1 MARKRIPKL
10 PSNPFNKG
18 GGGHASSSQGPS
30 RKVSRQPAEPVGPT
44 PLPGGTQSF
53 QRPPPIPEPRAPGPT
68 QAPIPVQKI
77 QPKEKPEPT
86 PEPTPGPVQPDP
98 KTTLKEIEVELVVDI
113 VEEATKESEP
123 TEEFVESVPDIP
135 EPKTGEESESEEA
148 PVKQINRAPPSA
160 AGSKRSLGL
169 TSKRTESSG
178 ENTNDVSDDERVS
191 KLLERSRKSSKGHGP
206 ETAESV
212 SATIQT
218 PGVGTDS
225 AAVRRTAAPQNAFKK
240 PPIRRP
246 PPKQR
251 RRRPQPQP
259 AVRQKRLDRGR
270 HVEYKYEVRGLM
282 EKINVPEEHRS
293 SLLGSIWAKG
303 ERQDVEAAKDF
314 LREQHELGK
323 IDESMF
329 KSLLKVIKR
338 YTVRR

>member
-30 RKVSRQPAEPVGPT
+30 RKASRQPAEPVGPT

-53 QRPPPIPEPRAPGPT
+53 QRPPPIPEPGAPRQT
-68 QAPIPVQKI
+68 QAPIPVQPI
-77 QPKEKPEPT
+77 QPEEKPEPT
-86 PEPTPGPVQPDP
+86 RTPTPEPVQPDS
-98 KTTLKEIEVELVVDI
+98 KTTLTGIEVELIGDI
-113 VEEATKESEP
+113 VEETTKESES
-123 TEEFVESVPDIP
+123 TKELVESEPDIP
-135 EPKTGEESESEEA
+135 ESKIEQKLESDE
-148 PVKQINRAPPSA
+148 PPIQQINRAPPSA

-169 TSKRTESSG
+169 ASKTTESS
-178 ENTNDVSDDERVS
+178 EKNTNGVSDDERVS
-191 KLLERSRKSSKGHGP
+191 KLLERSRKSSKGQGP
-206 ETAESV
+206 ETAELV
-212 SATIQT
+212 TTTIQT

-225 AAVRRTAAPQNAFKK
+225 AAVRRTTAPQNAFKK
-240 PPIRRP
+240 PPVKRP

-282 EKINVPEEHRS
+282 ENINVPEEHRS

-329 KSLLKVIKR
+329 ESLLKVIKR